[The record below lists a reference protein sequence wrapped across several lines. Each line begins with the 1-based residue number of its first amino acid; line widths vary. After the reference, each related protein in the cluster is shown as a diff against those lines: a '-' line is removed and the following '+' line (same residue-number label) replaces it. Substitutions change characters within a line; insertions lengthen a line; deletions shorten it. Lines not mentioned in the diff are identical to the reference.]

1 MKLIK
6 ISLKPVD
13 LLDKI
18 TKLESLVVSCHSD
31 SLLEYPNANYQ
42 TLDQLVVEY
51 AKAVCTLKN
60 VYNQWAIDSGYLAGK
75 NNIEYFDRR
84 IKQLQNF
91 YLQAGAQDGKDL
103 IFTLSVLQEKML
115 NQVRLVNLL
124 EKQEFQ
130 VELSEELV
138 LLINKI

>member
-18 TKLESLVVSCHSD
+18 TKLESLVESCHSD
-31 SLLEYPNANYQ
+31 SLLEYPSANYQ

-51 AKAVCTLKN
+51 TKAICTLKN